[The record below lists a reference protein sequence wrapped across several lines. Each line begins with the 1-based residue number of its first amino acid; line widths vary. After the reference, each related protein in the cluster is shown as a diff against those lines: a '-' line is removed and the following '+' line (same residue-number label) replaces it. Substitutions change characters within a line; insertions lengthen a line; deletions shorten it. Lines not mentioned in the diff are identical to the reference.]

1 MRSTGTWRIRRPFS
15 RRSFRRWGNGRID
28 ARMRCASVSRSWRS
42 WERAATSP
50 LSILF
55 MTFRLT
61 DYILYKL
68 APGGLPDLI
77 PSGVAPW
84 AAHCATP
91 GKSSDSPHCS
101 RRSRNPASTR
111 ASAAPSL
118 TLLNPSPSP
127 FDSANEAAV
136 GCDLGELGEG
146 WHGKSM
152 GGKRG
157 GAPCRHPSPPGRRAL
172 TRRRRI
178 RGHLATDPS
187 IGSTGHGGGRA
198 GARLGAVGGEP
209 EVSQDSL
216 DHGRLVNQRHEA
228 QASRNS
234 CSTNVEAP
242 HRPAAMRCGR
252 GLLAR
257 RADGITG
264 GRAAERSE
272 GTLDPVEHR
281 AENRPAMAGV
291 AATACNRTP
300 KPRTTAGAFSI
311 YLAADFWP
319 WPASTAARRDTS
331 RPTASI
337 RRFLSS
343 VTICPQHLYPRRGR
357 LAPQGRRSG
366 SKNGCLARWTVLD

>member
-1 MRSTGTWRIRRPFS
+1 MR
-15 RRSFRRWGNGRID
+15 
-28 ARMRCASVSRSWRS
+28 
-42 WERAATSP
+42 P
-50 LSILF
+50 LSAAILGS
-55 MTFRLT
+55 
-61 DYILYKL
+61 L
-68 APGGLPDLI
+68 AKDGTGN
-77 PSGVAPW
+77 PW
-84 AAHCATP
+84 AASEAAHRADTP
-91 GKSSDSPHCS
+91 PH
-101 RRSRNPASTR
+101 RGAV
-111 ASAAPSL
+111 
-118 TLLNPSPSP
+118 PSP
-127 FDSANEAAV
+127 
-136 GCDLGELGEG
+136 
-146 WHGKSM
+146 
-152 GGKRG
+152 GGVEFGDILRLI
-157 GAPCRHPSPPGRRAL
+157 PRSGRRATAVAAQGRASGPSAGSPRCRKIRWITDAWSISA
-172 TRRRRI
+172 TRRRR
-178 RGHLATDPS
+178 HETP
-187 IGSTGHGGGRA
+187 
-198 GARLGAVGGEP
+198 ARQT
-209 EVSQDSL
+209 S
-216 DHGRLVNQRHEA
+216 
-228 QASRNS
+228 
-234 CSTNVEAP
+234 EAP